1 MKSQPDFDI
10 AICGGGMVGATLA
23 GLLLH
28 EPALS
33 DLRIAL
39 IEAHMPTQPPTS
51 NVELRVSAISR
62 ASERILTRAGAW
74 PHIPAAQRSAY
85 QQMRVWDANS
95 QSDSK
100 AALEFSASALG
111 EPNLG
116 YIIANNWL
124 QWAALDATRD
134 ERITCLTSQLDQIE
148 LSEDCASIT
157 LQDGRR
163 ISARLVIG
171 ADGAASRSR
180 TCVGIQSRVRPYQQ
194 TALVAQVRTQRSHQS
209 TAWQRFMPNGP
220 IAFLPLNNGDC
231 SIVWTTTPD
240 HAAQLSAMDAVSL
253 ASAITVAS
261 DQVLGEVTLVSKTAT
276 FPLQWAQA
284 EEYCRHRFVLV
295 GDAAHSIHPL
305 AGQGVNLGLMD
316 AAALVQ
322 LMSEARQSGVSIETL
337 SELSVLRRYE
347 RWRKTENTLALG
359 LVDSLNRLF
368 SNERIS
374 TSWLRRTGLAAVQK
388 LPFIKRQ
395 LMMRAL
401 GLAGEVPT
409 MVSRYDKTD
418 GIK

>member
-1 MKSQPDFDI
+1 MKSVPDFDI

-23 GLLLH
+23 GLLRH
-28 EPALS
+28 DPALS

-39 IEAHMPTQPPTS
+39 IEARMPMQPPS
-51 NVELRVSAISR
+51 SDIELRVSAISR

-74 PHIPAAQRSAY
+74 QHLPAAQRSAY
-85 QQMRVWDANS
+85 QQMRVWDARS
-95 QSDSK
+95 QPDSK
-100 AALEFSASALG
+100 ATLEFSASALG

-124 QWAALDATRD
+124 QWAALEAARD
-134 ERITCLTSQLDQIE
+134 ERITCLTSQLNQIE
-148 LSEDCASIT
+148 LSEECATIS

-163 ISARLVIG
+163 IAARLVIG

-180 TCVGIQSRVRPYQQ
+180 TCVGIQTRGRPYQQ
-194 TALVAQVRTQRSHQS
+194 TALVAQVRTQRSHQF

-220 IAFLPLNNGDC
+220 IALLPLNNGDC

-240 HAAQLSAMDAVSL
+240 HAAQLSSMEAAML
-253 ASAITVAS
+253 AGAISVAL
-261 DQVLGEVTLVSKTAT
+261 DHVLGEVTLVSKTAT

-284 EEYCRHRFVLV
+284 EEYCRYRFVLV
-295 GDAAHSIHPL
+295 GDAAHRIHPL

-322 LMSEARQSGVSIETL
+322 VFSEARQAGSSVELL

-374 TSWLRRTGLAAVQK
+374 TSWIRRTGLAAVQQ
-388 LPFIKRQ
+388 LPLIKRQ
-395 LMMRAL
+395 LMLRAL
-401 GLAGEVPT
+401 GMAGEVP
-409 MVSRYDKTD
+409 VIVR
-418 GIK
+418 G

>member
-1 MKSQPDFDI
+1 MKVQPDFDI

-23 GLLLH
+23 GLLRQ
-28 EPALS
+28 ESVLS

-39 IEAHMPTQPPTS
+39 IEARMPTQPPIA

-62 ASERILTRAGAW
+62 ASERILRRAGAW
-74 PHIPAAQRSAY
+74 QCLPKEQLSAY
-85 QQMRVWDANS
+85 QEMRVWDAHT
-95 QSDSK
+95 QSDSSS
-100 AALEFSASALG
+100 ALHFSASVLG

-124 QWAALDATRD
+124 QWVALDATHD
-134 ERITCLTSQLDQIE
+134 ERVTCLTSQLNQIE
-148 LSEDCASIT
+148 LLDDCASIT

-163 ISARLVIG
+163 ITTRLVIG
-171 ADGAASRSR
+171 ADGAASHSRS
-180 TCVGIQSRVRPYQQ
+180 CVGIQTRVRPYSQ
-194 TALVAQVRTQRSHQS
+194 TALVAQVRTERPHQF

-240 HAAQLSAMDAVSL
+240 HAAQLASMDTTML
-253 ASAITVAS
+253 ESAITVAS
-261 DQVLGEVTLVSKTAT
+261 DHVLGEVIVVSKTAT
-276 FPLQWAQA
+276 FPLQWAQVD
-284 EEYCRHRFVLV
+284 EYCRHRFVLV

-322 LMSEARQSGVSIETL
+322 VLAQARQAGCSVDAL
-337 SELSVLRRYE
+337 SELAVLRRYE

-374 TSWLRRTGLAAVQK
+374 ISWLRRSGLMAVQN

-395 LMMRAL
+395 LMLRAL
-401 GLAGEVPT
+401 GLAGEVP
-409 MVSRYDKTD
+409 VIVKQAS
-418 GIK
+418 